1 MSPRTT
7 VRCAA
12 LAAVLV
18 LSGCT
23 SFSETVTAEDTPA
36 APAPPAD
43 AGAGTADDGADDDAA
58 CPAERAEPDPDRP
71 VVDLEFRLSD
81 DLRTVTGTETV
92 VFTPDERTDELV
104 FRLVPNSPSAAD
116 LGNRITVD
124 DVRGDDVAQ
133 AGYEDAG
140 AEGPG
145 GLYVLRLDGALAA
158 GESTEVELDFT
169 LSLGEGGFERVGAAD
184 GVAWWASGFPLLA
197 WEPGVGWARDPFVAG
212 IGETATS
219 PVADTTVTV
228 DVPEDLTVLMTG
240 AQEEPSGAEDG
251 RRTWTSREP
260 VARDVSVAA
269 GPFRTATLT
278 TTGGV
283 EVTTG
288 VLADADVG
296 PGELADWTDE
306 AVTDLTTRFGA
317 FPYATLTVPLLP
329 AEGGGIE
336 YPSSILMAG
345 ADRDVLEHE
354 VAHMWFYGMV
364 GGSQFRDPWLD
375 EAFATYAEAVDG
387 PVSREALDGALAGP
401 GDVGAAMD
409 EFPGTGEYFD
419 AVYGKGGAA
428 LLAAR
433 EAAGPGPFDAALRCY
448 AQRNAWTIATPD
460 DVAAALADL
469 PAALDVLVAAGALDE
484 DDVQD

>member
-1 MSPRTT
+1 MTLR
-7 VRCAA
+7 RGA
-12 LAAVLV
+12 LAAAVL
-18 LSGCT
+18 LLCGCT
-23 SFSETVTAEDTPA
+23 SFTETLTAQE
-36 APAPPAD
+36 APAS
-43 AGAGTADDGADDDAA
+43 TAPSAEPGDGGGDGGADDDGAR

-71 VVDLEFRLSD
+71 VVDLQFRLSA

-92 VFTPDERTDELV
+92 VFTPDVATDELV
-104 FRLVPNSPSAAD
+104 FRLVPNGPGAAQ

-124 DVRGDDVAQ
+124 DVRGDDVDQ

-145 GLYVLRLDGALAA
+145 GLYVLQLDGELEA
-158 GESTEVELDFT
+158 GEATEVELDFT
-169 LSLGEGGFERVGAAD
+169 LSLGEGGFERLGTTD
-184 GVAWWASGFPLLA
+184 GTAWWASGFPLLA
-197 WEPGVGWARDPFVAG
+197 WEPGVGWARDPFVG
-212 IGETATS
+212 ILGETATS

-228 DVPEDLTVLMTG
+228 DAPEELTVLMTG
-240 AQEEPSGAEDG
+240 APQEPSAADGG

-260 VARDVSVAA
+260 VARDVSVAV
-269 GPFRTATLT
+269 GPFRTAALT
-278 TTGGV
+278 TAGGV

-288 VLADADVG
+288 VLDGADVG
-296 PGELADWTDE
+296 PGELADWTGE
-306 AVTDLTTRFGA
+306 AVTALADRFGA

-329 AEGGGIE
+329 IEGGGIE

-345 ADRDVLEHE
+345 ADRSVLEHE

-375 EAFATYAEAVDG
+375 EAFATYAESVDGQVADEAVD
-387 PVSREALDGALAGP
+387 RALAAP

-409 EFPGTGEYFD
+409 EFPGTAEYFD
-419 AVYGKGGAA
+419 AVYGKGAAA

-433 EAAGPGPFDAALRCY
+433 EAAGAGPFDAALRCY
-448 AQRNAWTIATPD
+448 AQLNAWTIATPE

-469 PAALDVLVAAGALDE
+469 PAAVDVLVATGALDE
-484 DDVQD
+484 DDLPE

>member
-1 MSPRTT
+1 MSPGRRT
-7 VRCAA
+7 RGAA
-12 LAAVLV
+12 LAAVLL
-18 LSGCT
+18 LSGRT
-23 SFSETVTAEDTPA
+23 SFSETVAADGTPA
-36 APAPPAD
+36 APSAGAD
-43 AGAGTADDGADDDAA
+43 ADEADTDDS

-71 VVDLEFRLSD
+71 VVDLAFRLSD
-81 DLRTVTGTETV
+81 DLRAVTGTETV
-92 VFTPDERTDELV
+92 VFTADGPTDELV
-104 FRLVPNSPSAAD
+104 FRLVPNSPYSAG
-116 LGNRITVD
+116 LGNRLTVD

-133 AGYEDAG
+133 ARYEDAG
-140 AEGPG
+140 AQGPG
-145 GLYVLRLDGALAA
+145 GLYVLELDGELAA
-158 GESTEVELDFT
+158 GASTRVELDFT
-169 LSLGEGGFERVGAAD
+169 LSLGEGDFERLGSVD

-197 WEPGVGWARDPFVAG
+197 REPGVGWARDPFVAG
-212 IGETATS
+212 LGETTTS

-228 DVPEDLTVLMTG
+228 DAPEDLTVLMTG
-240 AQEEPSGAEDG
+240 AQEEPSAPEDG

-278 TTGGV
+278 TAGGV

-296 PGELADWTDE
+296 PGELADWTDG
-306 AVTDLTTRFGA
+306 AVTDLAARFGA

-329 AEGGGIE
+329 VEGGGIE

-345 ADRDVLEHE
+345 ADRAVLEHE

-375 EAFATYAEAVDG
+375 EAFATYAESAGGQV
-387 PVSREALDGALAGP
+387 PREALDRALAGP

-409 EFPGTGEYFD
+409 EFAGTGEYFD

-433 EAAGPGPFDAALRCY
+433 EAAGAGPFDAALRCY
-448 AQRNAWTIATPD
+448 VQRNAWTIATPD

-469 PAALDVLVAAGALDE
+469 PAALDVLVAAGALDA
-484 DDVQD
+484 DDLPD